1 MHMEVREMERYASS
15 LKMKEIKRLA
25 QEKQYLKAMKI
36 LESMNV
42 DKIRSMSDLSVI
54 AEILIHNDEYEDAME
69 ILLRIY
75 EKSCSRRIIEQLI
88 DLSIVMKNMEETK
101 EFYNE
106 YLRIAPRDPYRLVL
120 RYRIEKANHMPYVQ
134 RIETLEQLKQED
146 YMEEWAYELAKLY
159 HKTGQVDKCVDE
171 CSDIILWFGQ
181 GIVVEKARLLKEHYT
196 SGFNITDNLGAGEF
210 DATRSLEEVIRQVKM
225 QRGVSQ
231 PATVSSP
238 SYMDSTVLGSSQT
251 DNEALYP
258 DSGKATNIESD
269 YTDLVEVEIEPEVKE
284 NVVVE
289 TQSLAKETIAVDE
302 TTPVEEPA
310 IEESAVEEESTNYV
324 LTPEVV
330 KKVRARVNARENAVV
345 KVKECEQELEK
356 AEDKL
361 QDPVQEESHAEIT
374 QAVESAQGLGED
386 AVTEVGVIS
395 ATTDMYGSQKDITS
409 EKTKKLEEVDE
420 EEKLTEDKTLPEDET
435 LSEDKILPEEEKLT
449 EDKTLPEEEKLAE
462 DKTLPEEEKLA
473 EDKTLPE
480 DETLSEEKEL
490 TQESTE
496 ELPEDN
502 KETPQTEPAHA
513 LTKEELQKMKER
525 MQQLQEYDIT
535 KTYRHDSNDIYEDGE
550 NTYAYGINLNTIF
563 QNFIYNESIK
573 KQLLSILENMD
584 NSKQCNNFM
593 VCGDIQTGKTSL
605 ARAIAI
611 AMWKLNR
618 IPTKK
623 VAKISASKLNQINLL
638 EKMEQLADGSL
649 VIENASLLNANS
661 VKSII
666 QMIEHFD
673 GRILVL
679 FEDSTR
685 NMEELMM
692 KEEALRRFF
701 THRIIIPRYNAE
713 DVTGFA
719 YSMVKQQEYE
729 VEDNSRRYFAEK
741 IEQICRITPYAEQ
754 LARIKV
760 YVGELIKRAETR
772 NMLLLM
778 KQAKEG
784 KFSQKVTNVIT
795 IDDIAD

>member
-231 PATVSSP
+231 PSTVSSP

-251 DNEALYP
+251 DNEELYS
-258 DSGKATNIESD
+258 DSGKTTNIESD
-269 YTDLVEVEIEPEVKE
+269 YTDLVEVEIEPEVKGS
-284 NVVVE
+284 VVVE
-289 TQSLAKETIAVDE
+289 THSLAKETTLAEE
-302 TTPVEEPA
+302 TALAEESTIEEPTA
-310 IEESAVEEESTNYV
+310 EEESTNYA

-330 KKVRARVNARENAVV
+330 NKVRARVNARENAVV

-361 QDPVQEESHAEIT
+361 QDPVQEESQAELT

-386 AVTEVGVIS
+386 AVTEVGDIS
-395 ATTDMYGSQKDITS
+395 ATTDMYDSQEDITS
-409 EKTKKLEEVDE
+409 EKIKKLEEADE
-420 EEKLTEDKTLPEDET
+420 EETLSDDKTLPEDET
-435 LSEDKILPEEEKLT
+435 LSEDK
-449 EDKTLPEEEKLAE
+449 TLP
-462 DKTLPEEEKLA
+462 
-473 EDKTLPE
+473 
-480 DETLSEEKEL
+480 EEKEL

-563 QNFIYNESIK
+563 QNFIYNGSIK

-638 EKMEQLADGSL
+638 ERMEQLADGSL

-729 VEDNSRRYFAEK
+729 VEDNSRKYFAEK

-760 YVGELIKRAETR
+760 YVGELVKRAETR

>member
-231 PATVSSP
+231 PSTVSSP

-251 DNEALYP
+251 DNEELYS
-258 DSGKATNIESD
+258 DSGKTTNIESD
-269 YTDLVEVEIEPEVKE
+269 YTDLVEVEIEPEVKGS
-284 NVVVE
+284 VVVE
-289 TQSLAKETIAVDE
+289 THSLAKETTLAEE
-302 TTPVEEPA
+302 TALAEESTIEEPTA
-310 IEESAVEEESTNYV
+310 EEESTNYA

-330 KKVRARVNARENAVV
+330 NKVRARVNARENAVV

-361 QDPVQEESHAEIT
+361 QDPVQEESQAELT

-386 AVTEVGVIS
+386 AVTEVGDIS
-395 ATTDMYGSQKDITS
+395 ATTDMYDSQEDITS
-409 EKTKKLEEVDE
+409 EKIKKLEEADE
-420 EEKLTEDKTLPEDET
+420 EETLSDDKTLPEDET
-435 LSEDKILPEEEKLT
+435 LSEDK
-449 EDKTLPEEEKLAE
+449 TLP
-462 DKTLPEEEKLA
+462 
-473 EDKTLPE
+473 
-480 DETLSEEKEL
+480 EEKEL

-563 QNFIYNESIK
+563 QNFIYNGSIK

-638 EKMEQLADGSL
+638 ERMEQLADGSL

-729 VEDNSRRYFAEK
+729 VEDNSRKYFAEK

>member
-231 PATVSSP
+231 PSTVSSP

-251 DNEALYP
+251 DNEELYS
-258 DSGKATNIESD
+258 DSGKTTNIESD
-269 YTDLVEVEIEPEVKE
+269 YTDLVEVEIEPEVKGS
-284 NVVVE
+284 VVVE
-289 TQSLAKETIAVDE
+289 THSLAKETTLAEE
-302 TTPVEEPA
+302 TALAEESTIEEPTA
-310 IEESAVEEESTNYV
+310 EEESTNYA

-330 KKVRARVNARENAVV
+330 NKVRARVNARENAVV

-361 QDPVQEESHAEIT
+361 QDPVQEESQAELT

-386 AVTEVGVIS
+386 AVTEVGDIS
-395 ATTDMYGSQKDITS
+395 ATTDMYDSQEDITS
-409 EKTKKLEEVDE
+409 EKIKKLEVADE
-420 EEKLTEDKTLPEDET
+420 EETLSDDKTLPEDET
-435 LSEDKILPEEEKLT
+435 LSEDK
-449 EDKTLPEEEKLAE
+449 TLP
-462 DKTLPEEEKLA
+462 
-473 EDKTLPE
+473 
-480 DETLSEEKEL
+480 EEKEL

-563 QNFIYNESIK
+563 QNFIYNGSIK

-638 EKMEQLADGSL
+638 ERMEQLADGSL

-729 VEDNSRRYFAEK
+729 VEDNSRKYFAEK

-760 YVGELIKRAETR
+760 YVGELVKRAETR

>member
-120 RYRIEKANHMPYVQ
+120 RYRIEKATHTPYVQ

-231 PATVSSP
+231 PSTVSLP
-238 SYMDSTVLGSSQT
+238 SYVDSTVLGSSQT
-251 DNEALYP
+251 DNEELYP

-269 YTDLVEVEIEPEVKE
+269 YTNLVEVEIEPEVKE

-289 TQSLAKETIAVDE
+289 THSLAKETTLAEETALAEE
-302 TTPVEEPA
+302 TTAAEEPI
-310 IEESAVEEESTNYV
+310 IEEPTVEEESTNYV

-330 KKVRARVNARENAVV
+330 NKVRARVNARENAVV

-361 QDPVQEESHAEIT
+361 QDPVQEESQAELT
-374 QAVESAQGLGED
+374 QAVERAQGLGED

-395 ATTDMYGSQKDITS
+395 ATTDMYESQEDITS
-409 EKTKKLEEVDE
+409 VKTKKLEEVDE
-420 EEKLTEDKTLPEDET
+420 EET
-435 LSEDKILPEEEKLT
+435 LS
-449 EDKTLPEEEKLAE
+449 
-462 DKTLPEEEKLA
+462 

-563 QNFIYNESIK
+563 QNFIYNGSIK

-649 VIENASLLNANS
+649 VIENASFLNANS

-729 VEDNSRRYFAEK
+729 VEDNSRKYFAEK

-795 IDDIAD
+795 IDDIAV

>member
-231 PATVSSP
+231 PSTVSSP

-251 DNEALYP
+251 DNEELYP
-258 DSGKATNIESD
+258 DSGKTTNIESD
-269 YTDLVEVEIEPEVKE
+269 YTDLVEVEIEPEVKGS
-284 NVVVE
+284 VVVE
-289 TQSLAKETIAVDE
+289 THSLAKETTLAEE
-302 TTPVEEPA
+302 TALAEESTIEEPTA
-310 IEESAVEEESTNYV
+310 EEESTNYA

-330 KKVRARVNARENAVV
+330 NKVRARVNARENAVV

-361 QDPVQEESHAEIT
+361 QDPVQEESQAELT

-386 AVTEVGVIS
+386 AVTEVGAIS
-395 ATTDMYGSQKDITS
+395 ATTDMYDSQEDITS
-409 EKTKKLEEVDE
+409 EKIKKLEEADE
-420 EEKLTEDKTLPEDET
+420 EETISDDKTLPEDET
-435 LSEDKILPEEEKLT
+435 LSEDK
-449 EDKTLPEEEKLAE
+449 TLP
-462 DKTLPEEEKLA
+462 
-473 EDKTLPE
+473 
-480 DETLSEEKEL
+480 EEKEL

-563 QNFIYNESIK
+563 QNFIYNGSIK

-638 EKMEQLADGSL
+638 ERMEQLADGSL

-729 VEDNSRRYFAEK
+729 VEDNSRKYFAEK

>member
-1 MHMEVREMERYASS
+1 MTGMRFCGMHMEVREMERYASS
-15 LKMKEIKRLA
+15 LKIKEIKRLA

-75 EKSCSRRIIEQLI
+75 EKSCSRRIVEQLI

-120 RYRIEKANHMPYVQ
+120 RYRIEKANHTPYAQ

-231 PATVSSP
+231 PSTVSSP
-238 SYMDSTVLGSSQT
+238 SDMDSTVLGSSQT
-251 DNEALYP
+251 DSEALYS
-258 DSGKATNIESD
+258 DNGKVTNIESD
-269 YTDLVEVEIEPEVKE
+269 YTNLAEVEIEPEIKE
-284 NVVVE
+284 DVVVE
-289 TQSLAKETIAVDE
+289 TQSLAEE
-302 TTPVEEPA
+302 TTAAEELT
-310 IEESAVEEESTNYV
+310 IEESTVEEESTNYV
-324 LTPEVV
+324 LTPEVIN
-330 KKVRARVNARENAVV
+330 KVRARVNARENAVV
-345 KVKECEQELEK
+345 KVKEYEQELEK

-361 QDPVQEESHAEIT
+361 QDTVQEESPADLT
-374 QAVESAQGLGED
+374 QAVESVQGLED
-386 AVTEVGVIS
+386 AVTEVGVIV
-395 ATTDMYGSQKDITS
+395 TPIDMNDSQEDITS
-409 EKTKKLEEVDE
+409 EKTKKLEEVGA
-420 EEKLTEDKTLPEDET
+420 EDKT
-435 LSEDKILPEEEKLT
+435 LSEDKILPE
-449 EDKTLPEEEKLAE
+449 
-462 DKTLPEEEKLA
+462 
-473 EDKTLPE
+473 
-480 DETLSEEKEL
+480 DETLVEAKEL

-502 KETPQTEPAHA
+502 KETPQTEPAHT
-513 LTKEELQKMKER
+513 LTKEELHKMKER
-525 MQQLQEYDIT
+525 MRQLQENDVT
-535 KTYRHDSNDIYEDGE
+535 KTYRHDSQDIYEDGE

-623 VAKISASKLNQINLL
+623 VAKISALKLNQINLL

-649 VIENASLLNANS
+649 VIENASVLNANS

-692 KEEALRRFF
+692 KEETLRRFF
-701 THRIIIPRYNAE
+701 THRIIIPRYSAE

-729 VEDNSRRYFAEK
+729 VEENSRKYFVEK

-754 LARIKV
+754 LTKIKV

-795 IDDIAD
+795 IDDIAG

>member
-15 LKMKEIKRLA
+15 LKIKEIKRLA

-75 EKSCSRRIIEQLI
+75 EKSCSRRIVEQLI

-120 RYRIEKANHMPYVQ
+120 RYRIEKANHTPYAQ

-231 PATVSSP
+231 PSAVSSP
-238 SYMDSTVLGSSQT
+238 SETDSTVQGSSQT
-251 DNEALYP
+251 DSEALYS
-258 DSGKATNIESD
+258 DNGKVTSIESD
-269 YTDLVEVEIEPEVKE
+269 YTNLAEVEIEPEVKE
-284 NVVVE
+284 DVVVE
-289 TQSLAKETIAVDE
+289 TQSLAEET
-302 TTPVEEPA
+302 
-310 IEESAVEEESTNYV
+310 TNYV
-324 LTPEVV
+324 LTPEVIN
-330 KKVRARVNARENAVV
+330 KVRARVNARENAVV
-345 KVKECEQELEK
+345 KVKEYEQELEK

-361 QDPVQEESHAEIT
+361 QDTVQEESPADLA
-374 QAVESAQGLGED
+374 QAVESVQGLED
-386 AVTEVGVIS
+386 AVTEVGVIVT
-395 ATTDMYGSQKDITS
+395 TTDMNDSQEDITS
-409 EKTKKLEEVDE
+409 EKTKKLEEVGA
-420 EEKLTEDKTLPEDET
+420 EDKTLSEEET
-435 LSEDKILPEEEKLT
+435 LLEEEMLSEDKILPE
-449 EDKTLPEEEKLAE
+449 
-462 DKTLPEEEKLA
+462 
-473 EDKTLPE
+473 
-480 DETLSEEKEL
+480 DETLVEAKEL

-502 KETPQTEPAHA
+502 KGTPQTETAHT

-535 KTYRHDSNDIYEDGE
+535 KTYRHDSHDIYEDGE
-550 NTYAYGINLNTIF
+550 NTYAYGINLNTVF
-563 QNFIYNESIK
+563 QNFIYNGSIK

-649 VIENASLLNANS
+649 VIENASVLNANS

-729 VEDNSRRYFAEK
+729 VEENSRKYFVEK

-754 LARIKV
+754 LTKIKV

-784 KFSQKVTNVIT
+784 RFSQKVTNVIT
-795 IDDIAD
+795 IDDIAG

>member
-1 MHMEVREMERYASS
+1 MRFCGMHMEVREMERYASS

-120 RYRIEKANHMPYVQ
+120 RYRIEKATHTPYVQ

-231 PATVSSP
+231 PSTVSLP
-238 SYMDSTVLGSSQT
+238 SYVDSTVLGSSQT
-251 DNEALYP
+251 DNEELYP

-269 YTDLVEVEIEPEVKE
+269 YTNLVEVEIEPEVKE

-289 TQSLAKETIAVDE
+289 THSLAKETTLAEETALAEE
-302 TTPVEEPA
+302 TTAAEEPI
-310 IEESAVEEESTNYV
+310 IEEPTVEEESTNYV

-330 KKVRARVNARENAVV
+330 NKVRARVNARENAVV

-361 QDPVQEESHAEIT
+361 QDPVQEESQAELT
-374 QAVESAQGLGED
+374 QAVERAQGLGED

-395 ATTDMYGSQKDITS
+395 ATTDMYESQEDITS
-409 EKTKKLEEVDE
+409 VKTKKLEEVDE
-420 EEKLTEDKTLPEDET
+420 EET
-435 LSEDKILPEEEKLT
+435 LS
-449 EDKTLPEEEKLAE
+449 
-462 DKTLPEEEKLA
+462 

-563 QNFIYNESIK
+563 QNFIYNGSIK

-649 VIENASLLNANS
+649 VIENASFLNANS

-729 VEDNSRRYFAEK
+729 VEDNSRKYFAEK

-795 IDDIAD
+795 IDDIAV